1 MAKQTG
7 VLTLKGPVGRLSFYK
22 TKDGYLAR
30 EKGGIEKSRIMND
43 PRFARTRE
51 NIREFTDNATSAKVL
66 RDALRPVISKIGDK
80 RLNLRITKV
89 MMQVLKSDEQ
99 SVRGDR
105 RVKLGNWD
113 LIRDMEMNAASSL
126 SSTIFFELQI
136 TDSPSSWQVQLPAFV
151 PGDMIALPNGATHY
165 RISATGV
172 GVDFDLGTRT
182 VVGVTTGSLSVLDAT
197 VVQSLSIDKT
207 QLTGTH
213 FVYLLT
219 IEFIQLVNGV
229 EYAINNGTYNS
240 AKILQTSKINR

>member
-80 RLNLRITKV
+80 RLNLRLTQV
-89 MMQVLKSDEQ
+89 MMQVLKSDEV

-105 RVKLGNWD
+105 KVRLGNWE
-113 LIRDMEMNAASSL
+113 LIRDMEMNAGSSL
-126 SSTIFFELQI
+126 SSTLFFEVQL
-136 TDSPSSWQVQLPAFV
+136 TDTAASWQVQLPAFV
-151 PGDMIALPNGATHY
+151 PGDMLALPSGSTHY

-172 GVDFDLGTRT
+172 AVDFELGTRT
-182 VVGVTTGSLSVLDAT
+182 LVQATTGSRSVLDAATAQTLT
-197 VVQSLSIDKT
+197 VAKAQLS
-207 QLTGTH
+207 GTH

-219 IEFIQLVNGV
+219 VEFVQIVNGV
-229 EYAINNGTYNS
+229 EYAINNGTYNAS
-240 AKILQTSKINR
+240 KILGTAKTS